1 MSVPTMFKDFQR
13 VLDTVER
20 GFKSCRVLV
29 VGDLMLDR
37 YLWGAVERISP
48 EAPVPVVRLDHK
60 THVPGGAANV
70 AANLRALGCE
80 VSVAGAVGVDED
92 GRQLLELL
100 LASGIDTTAVL
111 SMSDRPTICKT
122 RILGGQQQMLRV
134 DAEKTGGFGPEVEGL
149 LLSGIE
155 AHISECSAIILSDYG
170 KGLLTEF
177 VCQSIIRRGHE
188 LSIPTFV
195 DPKGLDYKKYA
206 GCNVI
211 SPNRMELAAATS
223 TDCGDLELVL
233 QKGDRLRCDLGIANL
248 VVTLGELGIT
258 LLEPSGDH
266 RFPALAR
273 EVFDVSG
280 AGDTVIA
287 TTSAAVASGLPLHE
301 AIRLANLAAGIV
313 VGKRGTVPICRDE
326 LLAKLTNGG
335 ESDRTEK
342 ICSVET
348 LMKRV
353 AHWRVAGQRI
363 VFTNGCFDLLHVGH
377 LALLEQAKHEGDCLI
392 VALNSDRSVRA
403 LKGSGR
409 PIISED
415 ARARIVAALP
425 SVDAVVIFDEETP
438 LELIRV
444 IQPNVL
450 VKGGD
455 YTEEEVVGA
464 KEMKSWG
471 GKVAL
476 IPLIEGSSTTEILK
490 RAVASLREDSMGLV
504 Q

>member
-1 MSVPTMFKDFQR
+1 MFKDLQK
-13 VLDTVER
+13 VVGIVER
-20 GFKSCRVLV
+20 GFHGRRVLV

-60 THVPGGAANV
+60 THVAGGAANV
-70 AANLRALGCE
+70 AVNLRGLGCA
-80 VSVAGAVGVDED
+80 VSLAGVVGADED

-100 LASGIDTTAVL
+100 QNSSINTAAILAAP
-111 SMSDRPTICKT
+111 DRPTICKT
-122 RILGGQQQMLRV
+122 RILGGRQQMLRV
-134 DAEKTGGFGPEVEGL
+134 DVEKAGEPSSELQSML
-149 LLSGIE
+149 LGKIE
-155 AHISECSAIILSDYG
+155 AQVSGCSAIILSDYG
-170 KGLLTEF
+170 KGLLSGS
-177 VCQSIIRRGHE
+177 VCQAIIRRGRE

-195 DPKGLDYKKYA
+195 DPKGLHYEKYA
-206 GCNVI
+206 GCDVI

-223 TDCGDLELVL
+223 TDYSDLELLL
-233 QKGDRLRCDLGIANL
+233 QKGEGLRVKLGIQRL
-248 VVTLGELGIT
+248 VVTLGDLGIT
-258 LLEPSGDH
+258 LLESGAIQ

-287 TTSAAVASGLPLHE
+287 TAGAAVAAGLPLHE
-301 AIRLANLAAGIV
+301 AIRLANVAAGIV
-313 VGKRGTVPICRDE
+313 VGKLGTVPISKDE
-326 LLAKLTNGG
+326 LLARLVSDG
-335 ESDRTEK
+335 ETSQAEK
-342 ICSVET
+342 ICSRES

-353 AHWRVAGQRI
+353 AQWRVSGQRI

-377 LALLEQAKHEGDCLI
+377 LALLEQAKREGDCLV
-392 VALNSDRSVRA
+392 VALNTDRSVRS
-403 LKGSGR
+403 LKGDGR

-425 SVDAVVIFDEETP
+425 SVDAVVLFDEETP
-438 LELIRV
+438 LDLIRT

-455 YTEEEVVGA
+455 YSEEEVVGA
-464 KEMKSWG
+464 SDMKSWG
-471 GKVAL
+471 GKVSL
-476 IPLIEGSSTTEILK
+476 IPLVEGSSTTEILK
-490 RAVASLREDSMGLV
+490 RAIASLGPESLGLI

>member
-1 MSVPTMFKDFQR
+1 MFKDLPK
-13 VLDTVER
+13 VVGIVER
-20 GFKSCRVLV
+20 GFHSRRVLV

-37 YLWGAVERISP
+37 YVWGAVERISP

-60 THVPGGAANV
+60 THVAGGAANV
-70 AANLRALGCE
+70 AVNLRGLGCA
-80 VSVAGAVGVDED
+80 VSLAGVVGADED

-100 LASGIDTTAVL
+100 QNSRIDTAAIL
-111 SMSDRPTICKT
+111 AAPDRPTICKT
-122 RILGGQQQMLRV
+122 RILGGRQQMLRV
-134 DAEKTGGFGPEVEGL
+134 DVEKVGELSAELQGML
-149 LLSGIE
+149 LGRIE
-155 AHISECSAIILSDYG
+155 AQISSCSAIILSDYG
-170 KGLLTEF
+170 KGLLSDS
-177 VCQSIIRRGHE
+177 VCQAIIRRGRE

-195 DPKGLDYKKYA
+195 DPKGLHYEKYA
-206 GCNVI
+206 GCDVI
-211 SPNRMELAAATS
+211 SPNRVELAAATS
-223 TDCGDLELVL
+223 TDYGDLELLL
-233 QKGDRLRCDLGIANL
+233 QEGESLRAKLGIQHL

-258 LLEPSGDH
+258 LLESSSVQ

-287 TTSAAVASGLPLHE
+287 TAGAAVAAGLPLHE

-313 VGKRGTVPICRDE
+313 VGKLGTVPISKDE
-326 LLAKLTNGG
+326 LLARLASDG
-335 ESDRTEK
+335 ETIRAEK
-342 ICSVET
+342 ICSRES

-353 AHWRVAGQRI
+353 AQWRVSGQKI

-377 LALLEQAKHEGDCLI
+377 LALLEQAKREGDRLV
-392 VALNSDRSVRA
+392 VALNTDRSVRS
-403 LKGSGR
+403 LKGAGR

-425 SVDAVVIFDEETP
+425 SVDVVVLFGEETP
-438 LELIRV
+438 LDLIRA

-455 YTEEEVVGA
+455 YSEEEVVGA
-464 KEMKSWG
+464 NDMKSWG
-471 GKVAL
+471 GKVSL
-476 IPLIEGSSTTEILK
+476 IPPVEGSSTTEILK
-490 RAVASLREDSMGLV
+490 RAIASLGPESLGLI